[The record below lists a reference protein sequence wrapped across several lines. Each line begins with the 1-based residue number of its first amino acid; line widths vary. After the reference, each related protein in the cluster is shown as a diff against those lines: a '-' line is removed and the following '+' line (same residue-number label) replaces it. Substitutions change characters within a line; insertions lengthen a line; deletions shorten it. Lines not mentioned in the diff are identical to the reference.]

1 MAGGRGPSSHFCC
14 VLGFI
19 VVIVLQLAHEQNAE
33 QTPLTSRK
41 RPQLHPSSRSQTF
54 RIHFDGYLHLS
65 PSWCPAGAAE
75 AAAGRKRANGPRTS
89 IISVAQ
95 SAMMQE
101 MRVVPMEVT
110 LEPPSPH
117 PTSTNEQE
125 QVEAYCNQ
133 RPSDDMLH
141 DFALLRLSWI
151 PPPDDAEGE
160 GVEHQHGEGEQSDND
175 DTTATVVAAKQLQQ
189 TALIV
194 HDALMTCFSLSSIA
208 PSEDHP
214 ANSAC
219 QHPSPGGGPSAL
231 RAFYDGP
238 FLTIRAI
245 VPDAQITVPTTTT
258 TRRKRRRASPPPS
271 MAGDDG
277 TARLPSSRRIA
288 TSGRKLLQNEAGN
301 NDNDDD
307 NNVASPQ
314 SVLPVHPVDILRM
327 EELWASFPNAMG
339 QGVHV
344 AMLDSGLSVNNPHFT
359 SMSHQQSVVASCLTF
374 TDEELPRGQQAS
386 AYCGDGV
393 GHGTFT
399 ASVVAGQGEM
409 VATSGVGAARGTSSG
424 GCRSSSFSRVTNN
437 SSIAKGRNRGGPKLI
452 NGVGIA
458 PKVNLHIFKV
468 FTDSQLSLTSW
479 VLAALN
485 VAMQMHIDIINLSF
499 GGMDYYDDVFVEKI
513 RDVTNAGTTVV
524 TASGNDGPRQGSVF
538 NPADQAEVVAVGSV
552 AVVVETQGE
561 KQQQQLQSLEK
572 YNRAISGFSSRGMT
586 TWELPF
592 GIGRPRPDI
601 LGYGDK
607 IVAASNL
614 RAKRTCRVS
623 SGTSMASPVVA
634 GVLAVLTSALKALQ
648 PSQILPLDARGRTRA
663 NVALLKQI
671 IVATADPVPLRK
683 GLRFAIKDLRD
694 VSVFSQGAGTINATR
709 ALTYIWAEATSPS
722 SEMHLPGT
730 LVGVGGVDRLL
741 RLTAYPSRIIAV
753 SAWVSR
759 GRSPHRPNLWSEF
772 LNEELFVDDDA
783 QRYPFQLKDPST
795 RQQWRLHRDMD
806 APYIWPNM
814 LRSGGIFLTST
825 PLLQNMTLYSS
836 GAAHA
841 TFGSSHV
848 EFDANASVAF
858 TAVTAQQQ
866 QSPTTTILS
875 KEAASALLEVIV
887 EPHRPSLDAH
897 VGYVTI
903 GFWTAVP
910 LPVRMLGARI
920 RGTVWLSYSSLLK
933 SGSGGGTSGEK
944 SSRTTAVWR
953 VGIPFVID
961 VTQPPPR
968 SERLLWDTT
977 TQLLYPSALIP
988 RDNVREQNQFSD
1000 FAEWGGDH
1008 PHTNYVQL
1016 YEHLV
1021 VRRGFVVDLVHH
1033 RNFYEPSSLA
1043 DKKIHV
1049 VKKPTH
1055 KEDGETTSCPK
1066 DDAAL
1071 TVDLYQYLLV
1081 VDPEDFFEPSFLS
1094 AVECGVKDRGLR
1106 LLLASDWAHEGVMKL
1121 TSFVD
1126 PATNFYHE
1134 AVVGGTNV
1142 GSVNALL
1149 TKFGFVQSDHCVI
1162 SGPLRGGVDG
1172 GSFLA
1177 MVTSGGCI
1185 ATTTT
1190 TLQPP
1195 SSTSLQTTPSGSNLA
1210 VDSIGCS
1217 IDAREMHND
1226 AAELR
1231 NAVGPNGKGNKRM
1244 MRNTPS
1250 VLWSSHADDSFGG
1263 ALPLSLVLRRFCPPG
1278 HRYDGTIASAVA
1290 NKKKRA
1296 SIAIINDDG
1305 DAATSSPAIAG
1316 GPVTS
1321 SEDGEGRS
1329 NCGGV
1334 FFIADSDCLDG
1345 MHHYLPGGAPSSHT
1359 YCMSLLDAAMD
1370 ALSSNTEFLD
1380 SATAGVLSGPQCGRL
1395 SFAEATTNA
1404 KKKML
1409 MLNQS
1414 ESEFHDS
1421 GHLFYTSRRYRSF
1434 HTTFQG
1440 KDSNHEHVVNATH
1453 QYRRKC
1459 GPPQRSTRNKQQQHQ
1474 QSSSSAVVASPI
1486 RCPVERW
1493 EVEDSVARML
1503 QSWLDH
1509 LRREQ
1514 QQQSDIPVEKKNS
1527 HRQHHARFQGSGGTS
1542 IFRRFLMLGLAVAIL
1557 LFLWRKW
1564 LCALPGKRLRS
1575 SAVRRASSFV

>member
-1 MAGGRGPSSHFCC
+1 MAGGRGPAPHCC
-14 VLGFI
+14 ILGFI
-19 VVIVLQLAHEQNAE
+19 VVIVLQLAHAQNAE
-33 QTPLTSRK
+33 QTPLPSSASARHTSRK
-41 RPQLHPSSRSQTF
+41 RLQVHPFRRSQTF

-65 PSWCPAGAAE
+65 PSWCTVGDGE
-75 AAAGRKRANGPRTS
+75 AAAGRKGDDVLRTL

-101 MRVVPMEVT
+101 VRVVPIEVT

-117 PTSTNEQE
+117 PTSNEQQ

-133 RPSDDMLH
+133 RTSGDVLH

-151 PPPDDAEGE
+151 PPPDDAEAGGE
-160 GVEHQHGEGEQSDND
+160 HLQSDD
-175 DTTATVVAAKQLQQ
+175 DTTTTVVAKQLQR

-194 HDALMTCFSLSSIA
+194 HDALMTCFSLSSVA
-208 PSEDHP
+208 SSEAHP

-219 QHPSPGGGPSAL
+219 QHLPPGSGPSAL

-238 FLTIRAI
+238 FLTIRDI
-245 VPDAQITVPTTTT
+245 VPDAQLTVPMTTT
-258 TRRKRRRASPPPS
+258 TRRRRRRASPPPS

-277 TARLPSSRRIA
+277 TARRPSSRRSA
-288 TSGRKLLQNEAGN
+288 TGGRKLLQHEPGN

-344 AMLDSGLSVNNPHFT
+344 AMLDSGLSVNNPHFN
-359 SMSHQQSVVASCLTF
+359 SMSQQQSVVASCLTF

-409 VATSGVGAARGTSSG
+409 VATSGAGAARGISSG
-424 GCRSSSFSRVTNN
+424 GCHSSFFSRVTNN
-437 SSIAKGRNRGGPKLI
+437 SSIAEGRSRGGPKLI

-513 RDVTNAGTTVV
+513 REVTNAGITVV

-561 KQQQQLQSLEK
+561 KQQQPLQSSLEK
-572 YNRAISGFSSRGMT
+572 YNCAISGFSSRGMT

-592 GIGRPRPDI
+592 GIGRPRPDV

-634 GVLAVLTSALKALQ
+634 GVLAVLSSALKALQ
-648 PSQILPLDARGRTRA
+648 PSQILPLDVRGRTHA

-671 IVATADPVPLRK
+671 IVATADPLPLRK
-683 GLRFAIKDLRD
+683 GLRFTIKDLRD

-709 ALTYIWAEATSPS
+709 ALTYIWPEATSTS
-722 SEMHLPGT
+722 SEKPLPGA
-730 LVGVGGVDRLL
+730 LVGAGGVDRLL

-759 GRSPHRPNLWSEF
+759 GRSPAHHPNLWTEF
-772 LNEELFVDDDA
+772 LNEELFVDDNA

-795 RQQWRLHRDMD
+795 TRQQWRLHRDID
-806 APYIWPNM
+806 APYLWPNI

-836 GAAHA
+836 GAAQA
-841 TFGSSHV
+841 TFGSFYV

-866 QSPTTTILS
+866 SPTTTILS
-875 KEAASALLEVIV
+875 KEATSALLEVIV

-920 RGTVWLSYSSLLK
+920 RGTVWLSYTSSLK
-933 SGSGGGTSGEK
+933 GSGGGTNGEK
-944 SSRTTAVWR
+944 TSRTTPAVWK

-1021 VRRGFVVDLVHH
+1021 VRRGLVVDLVHH
-1033 RNFYEPSSLA
+1033 RNFYEPSSLGEN
-1043 DKKIHV
+1043 KKNTV
-1049 VKKPTH
+1049 QKTTH
-1055 KEDGETTSCPK
+1055 KDGTSCPK
-1066 DDAAL
+1066 DDVAL
-1071 TVDLYQYLLV
+1071 TVDLYRYLLV
-1081 VDPEDFFEPSFLS
+1081 VDPEDIFEPSFLT
-1094 AVECGVKDRGLR
+1094 AVECGVKHRGLR

-1121 TSFVD
+1121 TSFID

-1142 GSVNALL
+1142 GSVNALM

-1172 GSFLA
+1172 GTFLA

-1190 TLQPP
+1190 SLQPP
-1195 SSTSLQTTPSGSNLA
+1195 SSTSLQTTPGGSNLA
-1210 VDSIGCS
+1210 VDSIGCF

-1231 NAVGPNGKGNKRM
+1231 NAVGPSGKGNKRM

-1296 SIAIINDDG
+1296 SIAIINDG

-1345 MHHYLPGGAPSSHT
+1345 MHHNLPGGAPSSHT

-1370 ALSSNTEFLD
+1370 TLSSNTEFLD
-1380 SATAGVLSGPQCGRL
+1380 SATGVLSGPQCGRL

-1414 ESEFHDS
+1414 ESEFHES

-1440 KDSNHEHVVNATH
+1440 KDSNQQQVVNVTH

-1459 GPPQRSTRNKQQQHQ
+1459 GPPQRSTSNKQHQQQQH
-1474 QSSSSAVVASPI
+1474 QSSSSAVVAAPI

-1493 EVEDSVARML
+1493 EVEDSLARML

-1509 LRREQ
+1509 LSREQ

-1527 HRQHHARFQGSGGTS
+1527 HRHQYAGIQGSGGTS

-1575 SAVRRASSFV
+1575 SAARRASSFV